1 MKRVLVALIASAVF
15 SAVASAQDV
24 TGMATPINADH
35 ISIQG
40 IQIALYGI
48 DAPEADQAGSC
59 FAGRRFFGCY
69 DNALRQLQIL
79 TSTGPL
85 ECTDTGEADILGTPY
100 MICTSAGE
108 DVGEAMVL
116 AGVAFAFRQQ
126 TDKYAEAEELA
137 KAGRLGLWQPGLR
150 YDMPWDWRV
159 MMGRSAG
166 P

>member
-1 MKRVLVALIASAVF
+1 MKRVLAVLIVLAGF
-15 SAVASAQDV
+15 TAVAAAQDLAG
-24 TGMATPINADH
+24 TATPINADH
-35 ISIQG
+35 FSIQD

-48 DAPEADQAGSC
+48 DAPEPDQGGC
-59 FAGRRFFGCY
+59 FAGRRSFGCY

-85 ECTDTGEADILGTPY
+85 ECMDTGETDVLGTPY
-100 MICTSAGE
+100 MICTAGGE

-126 TDKYAEAEELA
+126 TDKYVEAEEAA
-137 KAGRLGLWQPGLR
+137 KAGRMGLWQPGLR

-159 MMGRSAG
+159 MMGRAIG

>member
-1 MKRVLVALIASAVF
+1 LKHVLAALITLAGF
-15 SAVASAQDV
+15 TGVAAAQDQAG
-24 TGMATPINADH
+24 TATPINADH
-35 ISIQG
+35 LSIQG

-48 DAPEADQAGSC
+48 DAPEPDQAENC
-59 FAGRRFFGCY
+59 FAGRRSFGCY

-79 TSTGPL
+79 TSMGPL
-85 ECTDTGEADILGTPY
+85 ECMDVGKTDVLGAPY
-100 MICTSAGE
+100 MICTVGGE

-126 TDKYAEAEELA
+126 TDKYVEAEEAA
-137 KAGRLGLWQPGLR
+137 KAGRMGLWQPGLR

-159 MMGRSAG
+159 MMGRPIG